1 MSEQTPAPPGALAKP
16 GEAVKHG
23 DPYER
28 GLRLVS
34 DHIMPR
40 MADAWLVNDPESFA
54 PDAVR
59 ATRVFY
65 SAEDDVTANV
75 TLIAYPESN
84 DTAMVPGSGVVAVA
98 DFLKDQHKLEEV
110 AVEGEFF
117 KGKYPPSSDSL
128 DYGDATYFTHDRFA
142 YDGDSYKDPYEDQLA
157 NLSLHTLSDGSSR
170 LAAHFG
176 AVGDIQDG
184 AVNPAALD
192 SMTDWLTR
200 SEELKP
206 E

>member
-1 MSEQTPAPPGALAKP
+1 MSEQSHESAGAIVRP
-16 GEAVKHG
+16 GEVVAQD
-23 DPYER
+23 DPYQR

-34 DHIMPR
+34 DVIMPR

-59 ATRVFY
+59 ATRVLY
-65 SAEDDVTANV
+65 SPDDDVTANV
-75 TLIAYPESN
+75 RLIAYPES
-84 DTAMVPGSGVVAVA
+84 DDAAVVPGSGVVSLA

-110 AVEGEFF
+110 AVEVEFF
-117 KGKYPPSSDSL
+117 KGKYPPRSDSL

-157 NLSLHTLSDGSSR
+157 NLSLHTLFDGSSR

-192 SMTDWLTR
+192 SMEGWLTR

>member
-1 MSEQTPAPPGALAKP
+1 MSEQSHESTGALVRP
-16 GEAVKHG
+16 GEVVAQD

-34 DHIMPR
+34 DVIMPR

-54 PDAVR
+54 PDAAR
-59 ATRVFY
+59 ATRVLY
-65 SAEDDVTANV
+65 SPEDDITANV
-75 TLIAYPESN
+75 RLIAYPESSEG
-84 DTAMVPGSGVVAVA
+84 AEVAGSGIVAVA

-110 AVEGEFF
+110 AVEVEFF

-142 YDGDSYKDPYEDQLA
+142 NDGESYKDPYEDQVA
-157 NLSLHTLSDGSSR
+157 NLSLHTHSDGSSR

-176 AVGDIQDG
+176 AVGYIQDG
-184 AVNPAALD
+184 IVNPAALY
-192 SMTDWLTR
+192 SMTDWLTH